1 MYYGWRAK
9 IGLITPANGTANE
22 MDFHRYAPEGVA
34 TMTQRIF
41 FEKVDVNGLSA
52 LAERAVEGARIL
64 ASANPDLLVFGC
76 TTGSLIKGYGY
87 DQELSKRIQQASGIK
102 TITTTTALI
111 QALKTLGSK
120 RILVSTPYS
129 DEVNAIEKKF
139 LEDSGFEVAN
149 IRGLGYTDP
158 NRMPQT
164 TTEQMHTLTR
174 DIMDLSAD
182 TIFVSCTGIGVLD
195 GINAMEAEFK
205 RPVITSN
212 QVTLWYA
219 LQQLSIHEDVGLG
232 TLFRSGGKS
241 L

>member
-41 FEKVDVNGLSA
+41 FEKVDVNGLSD
-52 LAERAVEGARIL
+52 LANRAVEGAKIL
-64 ASANPDLLVFGC
+64 SSADPDLLVFGC
-76 TTGSLIKGYGY
+76 TTGSLIKGFGY
-87 DQELSKRIQQASGIK
+87 DQKLIDRIQQASGIK

-111 QALKTLGSK
+111 KAMKVLGTK
-120 RILVSTPYS
+120 RVLVSTPYS

-139 LEDSGFEVAN
+139 LEDSGFEVVD

-158 NRMPQT
+158 NMMPKT
-164 TTEQMHTLTR
+164 TLDQMYKLTR
-174 DIMDLSAD
+174 DMMDSSAD
-182 TIFVSCTGIGVLD
+182 TIFVSCTGIGVFD
-195 GINAMEAEFK
+195 GINIMETDFK

-219 LQQLSIHEDVGLG
+219 LRQLSINEDVGLG
-232 TLFRSGGKS
+232 TLFQK
-241 L
+241 

>member
-34 TMTQRIF
+34 TMTQRIL
-41 FEKVDVNGLSA
+41 FEKVDVNGLSD
-52 LAERAVEGARIL
+52 LADRAIEGAKIL

-87 DQELSKRIQQASGIK
+87 DQELIDRIQQASGIK

-111 QALKTLGSK
+111 EALKVLGTK
-120 RILVSTPYS
+120 RVLVSTPYS

-139 LEDSGFEVAN
+139 LEDSGFEVVD
-149 IRGLGYTDP
+149 IRGLGYTNPNMMPRTTLDQMYKLTQNMMDP
-158 NRMPQT
+158 
-164 TTEQMHTLTR
+164 
-174 DIMDLSAD
+174 SAD
-182 TIFVSCTGIGVLD
+182 TIFVSCTGIGVFD
-195 GINAMEAEFK
+195 GINLMESDFQ

-219 LQQLSIHEDVGLG
+219 LRQLSIHDDVGLG
-232 TLFRSGGKS
+232 TLFKK
-241 L
+241 

>member
-34 TMTQRIF
+34 AMTQRIF

-76 TTGSLIKGYGY
+76 TTGSLIKGWGY
-87 DQELSKRIQQASGIK
+87 DQELIERIQQASGIK

-111 QALKTLGSK
+111 EALKALGTK
-120 RILVSTPYS
+120 RVLVSTPYS

-139 LEDSGFEVAN
+139 LEDSGFEVAD

-158 NRMPQT
+158 NMMPRT
-164 TTEQMHTLTR
+164 TLDQMYKLTR
-174 DIMDLSAD
+174 DMMDPSAD
-182 TIFVSCTGIGVLD
+182 TIFISCTGIGVLD
-195 GINAMEAEFK
+195 GINIMENDFN

-219 LQQLSIHEDVGLG
+219 LRQLSIHEDVGLG
-232 TLFRSGGKS
+232 VLFRK
-241 L
+241 